1 MDNMISLNA
10 DDTKKT
16 EGPDV
21 YIFTEDL
28 MEHHYPHLFLNLN
41 KIGYL
46 LEDIKSLHEKSLLL
60 SIHQK
65 MNEEMTE
72 IYRKEKQVL
81 FPLLLQLEK
90 EHKTSDSC
98 KPFKNVKYHYTY
110 LISTTQQ
117 FKTQLNQAIREQSAS
132 KELHELKGQV
142 QLFEE
147 ELISVQKDKE
157 QNLFKKFRDCS
168 GGCKSL

>member
-1 MDNMISLNA
+1 MTTFNA
-10 DDTKKT
+10 NDTEKP
-16 EGPDV
+16 EQSDV
-21 YIFTEDL
+21 QTFTEEL
-28 MEHHYPHLFLNLN
+28 IKNYYPQLFLILN
-41 KIGYL
+41 RISYL
-46 LEDIKSLHEKSLLL
+46 LQDLQPLSEKSLLL

-90 EHKTSDSC
+90 EHKVSDSC

-110 LISTTQQ
+110 LVSTTQQ
-117 FKTQLNQAIREQSAS
+117 FKTQLNQAIREQSV
-132 KELHELKGQV
+132 LKDLYEIRDQV
-142 QLFEE
+142 QLFEQ
-147 ELISVQKDKE
+147 ELIKVQKNKE

-168 GGCKSL
+168 GSCKPL

>member
-1 MDNMISLNA
+1 MTTFNA
-10 DDTKKT
+10 DAIEKLEKS
-16 EGPDV
+16 DV
-21 YIFTEDL
+21 HTFTENL
-28 MEHHYPHLFLNLN
+28 MESIYPRLFLNLN
-41 KIGYL
+41 RIGYL
-46 LEDIKSLHEKSLLL
+46 LQDLKHVPGEDWLI

-65 MNEEMTE
+65 MNDELTQ

-110 LISTTQQ
+110 LVSTTQQ
-117 FKTQLNQAIREQSAS
+117 FKTHLNQAIREYEEL
-132 KELHELKGQV
+132 KELYELKDQI
-142 QLFEE
+142 QQFEE
-147 ELISVQKDKE
+147 DLIKVQHNKE
-157 QNLFKKFRDCS
+157 QNLFKKFRNCS

>member
-1 MDNMISLNA
+1 MISFNA
-10 DDTKKT
+10 DDTEKL
-16 EGPDV
+16 EESDV
-21 YIFTEDL
+21 HTFTEEL
-28 MEHHYPHLFLNLN
+28 MEYYYPSLFLSLN
-41 KIGYL
+41 KMGYL
-46 LEDIKSLHEKSLLL
+46 LHDLKPLPEKNLLL

-72 IYRKEKQVL
+72 IYRKEKQIL

-90 EHKTSDSC
+90 ENKTSDSC

-117 FKTQLNQAIREQSAS
+117 FKTQLNQAIREQGTLQ
-132 KELHELKGQV
+132 ELYELKDLV

-147 ELISVQKDKE
+147 ELISVQKNKE
-157 QNLFKKFRDCS
+157 QNLFKKFRDCN

>member
-1 MDNMISLNA
+1 MISLNA
-10 DDTKKT
+10 NDIKKP
-16 EGPDV
+16 GGSDV
-21 YIFTEDL
+21 HIFTEEL
-28 MEHHYPHLFLNLN
+28 IGHLYPLLFLNLN
-41 KIGYL
+41 RIGYL
-46 LEDIKSLHEKSLLL
+46 LQDLQPLPEKSLLL
-60 SIHQK
+60 AIHQK

-81 FPLLLQLEK
+81 FPMLLQLEK
-90 EHKTSDSC
+90 ENKTSDSC

-117 FKTQLNQAIREQSAS
+117 FKTQLNQAIREQAAL
-132 KELHELKGQV
+132 KELNELKDLA

-147 ELISVQKDKE
+147 DLISIQKNKE
-157 QNLFKKFRDCS
+157 ENLFKKFRDCN